1 MAAKVGIMKK
11 AAWCSA
17 TAFAVAMLVAVFGS
31 GPAFAQ
37 STGNFSASGTSV
49 ACAIGAGGSFAGS
62 PGVCDVTA
70 GSTTQCGILDVDIST
85 SNGNGVTLLVR
96 PSLVTGLF
104 TDTKISTT
112 IPLASAD
119 VGIQVCVTVDG
130 SGTGV
135 KPASCVIYD
144 QRFQQIS
151 TNLFNIITECATADP
166 ACNFDLI
173 LSTLGARSFDFVVPV
188 GIGKPHHVEV
198 TWSTF
203 GTVSNNA
210 ASSIAACVGP
220 GTVTVEGVKV
230 FNNSGSL
237 TFN

>member
-1 MAAKVGIMKK
+1 MKK
-11 AAWCSA
+11 TARFSA
-17 TAFAVAMLVAVFGS
+17 TVFAVAMLVAVFGL
-31 GPAFAQ
+31 GPVFAQ
-37 STGNFSASGTSV
+37 STGNFSASGTSA

-62 PGVCDVTA
+62 PGVCDVTTD
-70 GSTTQCGILDVDIST
+70 GKKNQCGVLDVNIST
-85 SNGNGVTLLVR
+85 SNGNGTTLLIR

-130 SGTGV
+130 SGDGV

-151 TNLFNIITECATADP
+151 TNLFNVITECATADP
-166 ACNFDLI
+166 ECNFDLI

-188 GIGKPHHVEV
+188 GIGKPHHVQV

-203 GTVSNNA
+203 GAVSNNA
-210 ASSIAACVGP
+210 ASNIAACVGP

>member
-1 MAAKVGIMKK
+1 MAEEAVMKK
-11 AAWCSA
+11 AAWCGA
-17 TAFAVAMLVAVFGS
+17 TVFAVAMLIPVFGS
-31 GPAFAQ
+31 GPVFAQ
-37 STGNFSASGTSV
+37 STGNFSASGTAA

-62 PGVCDVTA
+62 PGECDLTA
-70 GSTTQCGILDVDIST
+70 GQCGVLNVDIST
-85 SNGNGVTLLVR
+85 SNGNGTTLLIR

-119 VGIQVCVTVDG
+119 VGIEVCVTVDS
-130 SGTGV
+130 SGAGV
-135 KPASCVIYD
+135 LPSSCVIYD

-151 TNLFNIITECATADP
+151 TNLFNVITECATADP

-173 LSTLGARSFDFVVPV
+173 LSTLAAHSFDFVVPI
-188 GIGKPHHVEV
+188 GIGKPHHVKV

-203 GTVSNNA
+203 GNVSNGA
-210 ASSIAACVGP
+210 ASTIAACVGP

>member
-1 MAAKVGIMKK
+1 MKR

-17 TAFAVAMLVAVFGS
+17 TVFGVALLVAVFGS

-37 STGNFSASGTSV
+37 STGNFSASGTSA
-49 ACAIGAGGSFAGS
+49 ACAIGTGGSFAGS

-70 GSTTQCGILDVDIST
+70 GSTTQCGILDAFIST
-85 SNGNGVTLLVR
+85 SNGNGTTLLIR

-104 TDTKISTT
+104 TNTKISTS
-112 IPLASAD
+112 ISSASAD
-119 VGIQVCVTVDG
+119 VGIQVCVTVDN
-130 SGTGV
+130 SGAGV
-135 KPASCVIYD
+135 KPSSCVIYD
-144 QRFQQIS
+144 QRFQQVS
-151 TNLFNIITECATADP
+151 TNLFSVITECATADP

-173 LSTLGARSFDFVVPV
+173 LSTLAAHSFDFVIPV
-188 GIGKPHHVEV
+188 GIGKPHHVQV

-203 GTVSNNA
+203 GNVSNNQ
-210 ASSIAACVGP
+210 ASNIGACVGP